1 MKGIKYT
8 NSEKNKSML
17 PVSIA
22 ELQRLV
28 LALLEE
34 VEQLKAENA
43 ELKAQLNNNSGNS
56 SKPPSSDGYRKKP
69 ALPKKTKGKKGG
81 TVGHKGRTLRQ
92 LEYPDKIVVCK
103 VEECS
108 CGHSLKDL
116 SGSIV
121 EKRQVFDLPKPR
133 LDVTEY
139 QILKSICPSC
149 GKAHKGK
156 APENVKAPV
165 QYGTGVKAFA
175 VMLNNGYKIP
185 FKKIQLLFSDM
196 FGYPINESTVYS
208 ANQSCYEKLEVSQEI
223 IKTKV
228 AQSSTVH
235 ADETGIRVAG
245 KLAWLHTATTENYTY
260 LFTHEKRGKE
270 ALNSSKSVI
279 NKITGWLVHDCWSS
293 YFAYTHLQH
302 ATCGAHILRELE
314 GLVENHQSKWAKVFK
329 TFLLNVYQTP
339 IEKRLEQKQVI
350 ESRYNIICDIGQ
362 KVEPPPIRVSKR
374 GRLKRTRGRNLVERL
389 IKYKPAVLAFAFNQE
404 VPFTNNLAERDIRPA
419 KIKQKISNCFRTFN
433 GSEIY
438 ARIEGFIST
447 ARKHDENIFA
457 ELCNTFDNNNFLVSN
472 FGAAK

>member
-1 MKGIKYT
+1 
-8 NSEKNKSML
+8 ML
-17 PVSIA
+17 PVTVEELQKLVLKLIA
-22 ELQRLV
+22 EI
-28 LALLEE
+28 EK
-34 VEQLKAENA
+34 LKAENT
-43 ELKAQLNNNSGNS
+43 ELRARLNNNSRNS
-56 SKPPSSDGYRKKP
+56 SQPPSSDGYRKKP
-69 ALPKKTKGKKGG
+69 ALPKKEKGKKGG

-92 LEYPDKIVVCK
+92 SENPDKIVVCK
-103 VEECS
+103 TEECS

-116 SGSIV
+116 PGNIV

-133 LDVTEY
+133 LEITEY
-139 QILKSICPSC
+139 QIKETFCPSC
-149 GKAHKGK
+149 GKGHKGK
-156 APENVKAPV
+156 PPENVKAPV

-208 ANQSCYEKLEVSQEI
+208 ANQSCYGKLESSEEI

-228 AQSSTVH
+228 AQSRTVH

-279 NKITGWLVHDCWSS
+279 SKITGWLVHDCWSS
-293 YFAYTHLQH
+293 YFAYNHLQH

-314 GLVENHQSKWAKVFK
+314 GLVENHQRKWAKVFK
-329 TFLLNVYQTP
+329 VFLLNVYQMP

-350 ESRYNIICDIGQ
+350 ESRYNIICNIGQ
-362 KVEPPPIRVSKR
+362 RAEPPPVRVSKR
-374 GRLKRTRGRNLVERL
+374 GRLKRTKGLNLVERL
-389 IKYKPAVLAFAFNQE
+389 IKYKPAVLAFAFHRE

-419 KIKQKISNCFRTFN
+419 KIKQKISNCFRTFS
-433 GSEIY
+433 GAEIY

-447 ARKHDENIFA
+447 ARKHDKNIFN
-457 ELCNTFDNNNFLVSN
+457 ELCYTFDNNNFLVTDSIT
-472 FGAAK
+472 AK